1 MSTTAASFRRGV
13 QAADRVAQAAVA
25 CLVASLVG
33 ISFAQIIF
41 RYALV
46 RPLFWAD
53 ELSRYLYVWIAFV
66 GAGVAMGAN
75 LHYGFDYLT
84 EKCPRRAKAAIRW
97 VVNATAAAFVAV
109 CVVAGIYVTY
119 LVAVQ
124 KSPSLQI
131 SMSWVYAALPIGS
144 LLLLLHI
151 VDQSIFGTKA
161 ETEDR
166 RLE

>member
-1 MSTTAASFRRGV
+1 MSTIAASFRRVV
-13 QAADRVAQAAVA
+13 QAADRLAQAAVA
-25 CLVASLVG
+25 CLVVALVG

-53 ELSRYLYVWIAFV
+53 ELSRYLFVWIAFV

-84 EKCPRRAKAAIRW
+84 EKCRPRAKEAIRF
-97 VVNATAAAFVAV
+97 VVNFGAATFVAV
-109 CVVAGIYVTY
+109 CLVAGIYVTF
-119 LVAVQ
+119 LIAVQ

-131 SMSWVYAALPIGS
+131 SMSWVYAALPMGS
-144 LLLLLHI
+144 LLILLHI
-151 VDQSIFGTKA
+151 FDQAIFGTKA
-161 ETEDR
+161 DTEER